1 MSPTGGSLKALS
13 KKLSQPITLDSSR
26 LSAVGILL
34 LVLVLGYLVLIYP
47 LMQIKQEYQDE
58 VDNLRFKLQKLQQV
72 AAGKE
77 SLAQRLESIREL
89 ARQNDAFLPTNTAAL
104 ASADLQTRIKQ
115 VVSDAGGEL
124 TSTQVIPERNEE
136 NAVRVGVK
144 IRMTGSSEVLR
155 QVLQNFESKKPYLF
169 IENLNIR
176 PIRMPR
182 NPRDKNPIIEDRLSV
197 DFDVSGYMQ
206 AP

>member
-1 MSPTGGSLKALS
+1 MGGSLKALN

-26 LSAVGILL
+26 LSAVGILIL
-34 LVLVLGYLVLIYP
+34 ALVLSYLVLVYP

-72 AAGKE
+72 AGGRE
-77 SLAQRLESIREL
+77 SLTQRLENIREL

-115 VVSDAGGEL
+115 VVSEAGGEL
-124 TSTQVIPERNEE
+124 SSTQVIPERNEE

>member
-1 MSPTGGSLKALS
+1 MGGSLKALN
-13 KKLSQPITLDSSR
+13 KKLSQPITLNSSR
-26 LSAVGILL
+26 LSAVGILIL
-34 LVLVLGYLVLIYP
+34 ALVLGYLVLIYP

-72 AAGKE
+72 AGGRE
-77 SLAQRLESIREL
+77 SLTQRLENIREL

-115 VVSDAGGEL
+115 VVSEAGGEL

-169 IENLNIR
+169 VENLNIR

-197 DFDVSGYMQ
+197 DFDVSGYM
-206 AP
+206 

>member
-26 LSAVGILL
+26 LSAVGILI

-47 LMQIKQEYQDE
+47 LMQIRQEYQDE
-58 VDNLRFKLQKLQQV
+58 VDSLRFKLQKLQQV
-72 AAGKE
+72 AGGKE

-115 VVSDAGGEL
+115 VVSEAGGEL
-124 TSTQVIPERNEE
+124 SSTQVIPERNEE